1 MGQNGK
7 SLRIS
12 KKNKPHLQAVTQ
24 MTFAT
29 KRVSRMRTVWMLA
42 TATFVSQATA
52 NTDVSKTLPSFSAES
67 IYIFIIINYLF
78 NN

>member
-12 KKNKPHLQAVTQ
+12 KNNKSHLQAAVMIQ

-29 KRVSRMRTVWMLA
+29 KRVSRMRTVWMRA

-52 NTDVSKTLPSFSAES
+52 NTDVRVTLPSFSAES
-67 IYIFIIINYLF
+67 ILNQNWL
-78 NN
+78 